1 MNLIKQPNVFGI
13 KFLTNLCLS
22 LQLAYLIPEEMPAF
36 FNGELTFPTNDISAD
51 KIEKLDDIIYAL
63 PILSEENLE
72 DFKA

>member
-1 MNLIKQPNVFGI
+1 MNLLKQPDVFGI

-22 LQLAYLIPEEMPAF
+22 LQLAYLIPTEIPAF
-36 FNGELTFPTNDISAD
+36 FNGELTFPIDDKNAD
-51 KIEKLDDIIYAL
+51 KIENLDQIIYAL